1 MPPTVRPGGFFHL
14 KTCRLIL
21 SLYSGLTLSLKMSSM
36 KSSLIARDNFVLG
49 LEEYEREW
57 LDVKSVAEV
66 SDVPIKTVRNWTDR
80 GFIDIDNI
88 NPGTNE
94 KRLYSLKS
102 AVQIASMHSLIT
114 GGLTAPRAQN
124 VLVTAVSIAIGLI
137 SPGITVEQ
145 MTEFNLE
152 VRFYGTPSELDYD
165 WVMGHPSKI
174 YEKVLERAKK
184 NPEILHLSGSIFP
197 VSHIIRR
204 CLLAYLK
211 VLERSRVK
219 DSK

>member
-1 MPPTVRPGGFFHL
+1 MEDSFIWRE
-14 KTCRLIL
+14 
-21 SLYSGLTLSLKMSSM
+21 
-36 KSSLIARDNFVLG
+36 NFVLS

-66 SDVPIKTVRNWTDR
+66 SDVPLKTVRNWTDR
-80 GFIDIDNI
+80 GYIVVDNI
-88 NPGTNE
+88 SPGTNE

-102 AVQIASMHSLIT
+102 AVQIASMHSLTT

-124 VLVTAVSIAIGLI
+124 VSIYAVSIAIGLI

-145 MTEFNLE
+145 MTGLNLE
-152 VRFYGTPSELDYD
+152 VRFYGTPSELDFD
-165 WVMGHPSKI
+165 WVMGHPSEI
-174 YEKVLERAKK
+174 YKKVLERAKK

-204 CLLAYLK
+204 CFRAYLK